1 MILRNNI
8 EEKTLETNIKFL
20 GKCAVK
26 IKGWIANGVIK
37 EVMRKADAIESENE
51 HMKEIIVHN
60 TEYVDIEVRNV
71 FTVNKIIALII

>member
-1 MILRNNI
+1 M
-8 EEKTLETNIKFL
+8 
-20 GKCAVK
+20 K